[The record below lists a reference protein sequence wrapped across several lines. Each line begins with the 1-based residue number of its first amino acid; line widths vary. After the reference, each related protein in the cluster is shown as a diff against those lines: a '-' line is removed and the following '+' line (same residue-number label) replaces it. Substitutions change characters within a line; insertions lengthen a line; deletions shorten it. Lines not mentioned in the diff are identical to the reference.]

1 MDIDAHRANTEV
13 SIDQHVERR
22 VVALGRSLDDRTA
35 IYLDTNFWIILREC
49 AAGKRTDPA
58 ALELVH
64 RLRTLVAEG
73 KVFCPVSESHL
84 LEFLKQDDMKS
95 RLETARMVD
104 ELSLGVALLEH
115 RMRMGTEVAHF
126 VHAFKGDAD
135 DLHPLRHLVWSK
147 LGYVLGFVHPSETG
161 FDAETELAIQKAF
174 FDQMWTTSFE
184 EMFKTIGT
192 GSPPDGLNF
201 DTSRLNQG
209 VVQNADQIRSFAQAY
224 AAELGG
230 AVELGAEIAMEVT
243 GYLYNK
249 KTGGQPPQRGSPEW
263 QKFWNQWA
271 NLLLVALKKRTQ
283 VRQQLRT
290 LHNRMGP
297 TFSSKN
303 GVRYRFYISTA
314 LRGRTQR
321 AGSVSRISAPEIES
335 LVEAEVRSK
344 LNADGT
350 TVEKLFE
357 RIQRVTVLASQ
368 IRIALGGRNT
378 NKRPIE
384 IPWTPKPKGHAE
396 IKRVPS
402 GMETDPKLLKAIVR
416 AQAWLNQLS
425 AGHHTSIENLAAAAG
440 YNPKVVRQGLRLAFL
455 APELAAA
462 ALDDETPIR
471 LRQIPKLLPL
481 SWREQRQSID

>member
-1 MDIDAHRANTEV
+1 LARLIKNR
-13 SIDQHVERR
+13 
-22 VVALGRSLDDRTA
+22 
-35 IYLDTNFWIILREC
+35 IYLGEIHHGGKWKWFKGEHAAILDRETFD
-49 AAGKRTDPA
+49 R
-58 ALELVH
+58 VQQQ
-64 RLRTLVAEG
+64 
-73 KVFCPVSESHL
+73 
-84 LEFLKQDDMKS
+84 LKENNVRRGTKFSDS
-95 RLETARMVD
+95 
-104 ELSLGVALLEH
+104 GALL
-115 RMRMGTEVAHF
+115 MGKLF
-126 VHAFKGDAD
+126 DDKG
-135 DLHPLRHLVWSK
+135 
-147 LGYVLGFVHPSETG
+147 
-161 FDAETELAIQKAF
+161 
-174 FDQMWTTSFE
+174 
-184 EMFKTIGT
+184 
-192 GSPPDGLNF
+192 
-201 DTSRLNQG
+201 
-209 VVQNADQIRSFAQAY
+209 
-224 AAELGG
+224 
-230 AVELGAEIAMEVT
+230 
-243 GYLYNK
+243 
-249 KTGGQPPQRGSPEW
+249 
-263 QKFWNQWA
+263 
-271 NLLLVALKKRTQ
+271 
-283 VRQQLRT
+283 
-290 LHNRMGP
+290 NRMGP

-481 SWREQRQSID
+481 SWREQRQSTD

>member
-1 MDIDAHRANTEV
+1 MGK
-13 SIDQHVERR
+13 
-22 VVALGRSLDDRTA
+22 LFDD
-35 IYLDTNFWIILREC
+35 
-49 AAGKRTDPA
+49 
-58 ALELVH
+58 
-64 RLRTLVAEG
+64 
-73 KVFCPVSESHL
+73 
-84 LEFLKQDDMKS
+84 
-95 RLETARMVD
+95 
-104 ELSLGVALLEH
+104 
-115 RMRMGTEVAHF
+115 
-126 VHAFKGDAD
+126 KG
-135 DLHPLRHLVWSK
+135 
-147 LGYVLGFVHPSETG
+147 
-161 FDAETELAIQKAF
+161 
-174 FDQMWTTSFE
+174 
-184 EMFKTIGT
+184 
-192 GSPPDGLNF
+192 
-201 DTSRLNQG
+201 
-209 VVQNADQIRSFAQAY
+209 
-224 AAELGG
+224 
-230 AVELGAEIAMEVT
+230 
-243 GYLYNK
+243 
-249 KTGGQPPQRGSPEW
+249 
-263 QKFWNQWA
+263 
-271 NLLLVALKKRTQ
+271 
-283 VRQQLRT
+283 
-290 LHNRMGP
+290 NRMGP

-344 LNADGT
+344 LNADAT